1 MAVKRMIAGLLTLVL
16 LLCGAAALGEDYC
29 AAEGNDA
36 NLCALLEDLAAAY
49 EEPSEQARLRID
61 ADLSAIRDVSE
72 ADHAVA
78 SAIASNWA
86 DVYLDDYPL
95 FMHAGGER
103 AVELEAADLPF
114 SDAHAIVVLGYA
126 LKDGEMTGELMGRC
140 DAAAALARSLP
151 GAILV
156 CSGGATGENNPF
168 NHTEAGL
175 MRDYLVAQCGI
186 GADRICVDERAM
198 TTVDNAVNTF
208 AILRDRGIRTM
219 TIVTSSYHQRWGQVI
234 YNAVGLMECRKTGY
248 AVESVGNYCYETEPS
263 SEVFRRDDR
272 IAARQ
277 LARVLNL
284 QSEPFG
290 QGR

>member
-1 MAVKRMIAGLLTLVL
+1 MAVKRMIVGLLTLAL
-16 LLCGAAALGEDYC
+16 LMCGGMCLGEGYSAAA
-29 AAEGNDA
+29 GNDG
-36 NLCALLEDLAAAY
+36 NLCALLEDLVTAY
-49 EEPSEQARLRID
+49 EEPSDQARLRID
-61 ADLSAIRDVSE
+61 ADLSAIRAVSA
-72 ADHAVA
+72 ADYAVA

-95 FMHAGGER
+95 FMHAGDER
-103 AVELEAADLPF
+103 AIELETSNLPF

-140 DAAAALARSLP
+140 DAAAALARSIP
-151 GAILV
+151 DAILV

-175 MRDYLVAQCGI
+175 MRDYLVERCGI
-186 GADRICVDERAM
+186 EALRICVDERAM

-208 AILRDRGIRTM
+208 EILRDRNIRTM

-234 YNAVGLMECRKTGY
+234 YNAVGLIERLKTGQV
-248 AVESVGNYCYETEPS
+248 VESVGNYCYETEPS

-272 IAARQ
+272 IAAKQ

-284 QSEPFG
+284 RSEPFG
-290 QGR
+290 R